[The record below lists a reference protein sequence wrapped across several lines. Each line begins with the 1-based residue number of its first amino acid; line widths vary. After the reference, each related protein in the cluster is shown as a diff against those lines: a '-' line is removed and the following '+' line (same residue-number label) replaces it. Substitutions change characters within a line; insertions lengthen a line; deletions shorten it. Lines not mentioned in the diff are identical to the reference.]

1 MKKIILTLLLAA
13 ATSAYAQQRIDA
25 SSATLM
31 QKPQRLQAAK
41 TSPAKAEGLSSIQRA
56 VGYITANNPDSIT
69 LKGVMMGKE
78 GTYPVA
84 AAITADI
91 LSPYVGCKVVGIRV
105 AAAQN
110 LGKTNVFLNPIGNDG
125 TIGDDGITKSQRL
138 YEGWNNVLFN
148 GDTFWEITEGQQLL
162 VGFDYPET
170 EAMVAAETGGLCT
183 AGESKGT
190 DFLIYNDYGY
200 GMAWYRIS
208 NFGSLCVQL
217 IVDVSSLPEK
227 SLSLAYL
234 DTGFRYKK
242 ADEKIELYTVA
253 ANTGREV
260 VNGYSITCQIDD
272 YAPATFTFNSILP
285 EQALDHQQPVVA
297 MPEDIG
303 IGAHQITVTL
313 NTEGMDIENS
323 EDATATNIFYIY
335 GESLQRQKNYVEQYT
350 TQNNSMSATVSSI
363 FNQTASSNNNMA
375 LVNVYDSESPLAIE
389 EANYLHQLY
398 AYTLPSFTINRSYFP
413 GEEYI
418 AYDVN
423 YYVEQ
428 YAPLVPA
435 IIDDLMAQD
444 MMQPAFAT
452 VELQPQYDAANAT
465 LTVEVTGQLADGATS
480 ILGQPSVTVLLT
492 EDNVVGKQ
500 IVLNP
505 VTKRQQTDN
514 NYTHNHVLRTFITP
528 PLGAP
533 VEVSGNQ
540 YSAQFTTTIN
550 PAWNIENM
558 TLVAFITRTAS
569 EVDDSNVMQM
579 DVTNCNSVTL
589 AGLDGITYA
598 NSQDNDTPQYFTTD
612 GKKANPSQLQRGIY
626 IVRKGGKNY
635 KVAVK

>member
-1 MKKIILTLLLAA
+1 MKKIILTLLMAA
-13 ATSAYAQQRIDA
+13 TTSAYAQQRIDT
-25 SSATLM
+25 SSAQLM
-31 QKPQRLQAAK
+31 QKPYRLQTASI
-41 TSPAKAEGLSSIQRA
+41 TPARAEGLSSIQRA

-69 LKGVMMGKE
+69 MKGVMVGKA

-84 AAITADI
+84 AAITADM
-91 LSPYVGCKVVGIRV
+91 LSSYVGCKVVGIRV

-110 LGKTNVFLNPIGNDG
+110 LGKTDLFLHPIGKNG
-125 TIGDDGITKSQRL
+125 TIGTDGITKSQRI

-162 VGFDYPET
+162 VGFSYQET

-183 AGESKGT
+183 VGESKGT
-190 DFLIYNDYGY
+190 DFLIYNDYGS
-200 GMAWYRIS
+200 GMGWYSINS
-208 NFGSLCVQL
+208 VGALCVQL

-242 ADEKIELYTVA
+242 ASDKIELYTIA
-253 ANTGREV
+253 ANTGRET
-260 VNGYSITCQIDD
+260 VNGYTITCQIDE
-272 YAPATFTFNSILP
+272 YPPAKFSFNSIVP
-285 EQALDHQQPVVA
+285 EQGLDHQQPV
-297 MPEDIG
+297 MQLPEGIE

-313 NTEGMDIENS
+313 DTEGMENG
-323 EDATATNIFYIY
+323 EEATETNTFYVY
-335 GESLQRQKNYVEQYT
+335 EESLQRQKNYVEQYT
-350 TQNNSMSATVSSI
+350 TQNNSMSATVNSI

-444 MMQPAFAT
+444 MLLPAFAT
-452 VELQPQYDAANAT
+452 VELQPQYDANNNT
-465 LTVEVTGQLADGATS
+465 LTVEVTGQLADGATK

-514 NYTHNHVLRTFITP
+514 KYSHNHVLRQFITP

-540 YSAQFTTTIN
+540 YSAQFTTTIK
-550 PAWNIENM
+550 PEWNMDNM
-558 TLVAFITRTAS
+558 TLVAFVTRTAT

-579 DVTNCNSVTL
+579 DVTNCNSVKL
-589 AGLDGITYA
+589 NGLDGITYA
-598 NSQDNDTPQYFTTD
+598 NIQDNDTPQYFTTD
-612 GKKANPSQLQRGIY
+612 GKKANPSQMQKGIY
-626 IVRKGGKNY
+626 IVRKGGRNY
-635 KVAVK
+635 KVVMK